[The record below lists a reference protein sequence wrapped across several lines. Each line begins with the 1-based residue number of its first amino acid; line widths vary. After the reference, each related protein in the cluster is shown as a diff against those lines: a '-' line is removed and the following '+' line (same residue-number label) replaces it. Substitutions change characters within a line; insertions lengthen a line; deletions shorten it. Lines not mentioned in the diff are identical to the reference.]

1 MQTQGTEVATHN
13 NESQAAFARN
23 LVETLGVDEAI
34 DVCARNC
41 WAGIGAVIESEQ
53 LRRAHMSGVGS
64 WFC

>member
-1 MQTQGTEVATHN
+1 MQTQATETATQAKD
-13 NESQAAFARN
+13 SQAAFARN

-53 LRRAHMSGVGS
+53 LRRAHLSGAGS

>member
-1 MQTQGTEVATHN
+1 MQTQETNVAMNT
-13 NESQAAFARN
+13 NESQAEFART

-41 WAGIGAVIESEQ
+41 WAGIGAAVASEQ
-53 LRRAHMSGVGS
+53 QRRAQMAGVGS